1 MTSFYASTQ
10 SSSDKLLA
18 ELIKRIR
25 NTNNLTQADFGRLFQ
40 PPVIQSTV
48 ARWEKGEQIPD
59 GKYFPKIAS
68 LLDITFEE
76 LLELLENPLI
86 DVDSIRI
93 ENKTLIP
100 NKRHLGILK
109 KGRRSWNK
117 WRERNPGVIPQLSG
131 IDLFPEELR
140 DLEGYNLDYANLAGV
155 KGTVVSFRHAS
166 LFKANLEKAKF
177 KETTFD
183 EADLTEANLRGI
195 TLSDTSFKR
204 TNLRNANLQEAEISF
219 SNFIEAN
226 LKGAELH
233 QAYLSLSNFQRA
245 ILKKVKL
252 INATLHDVDFRES
265 NFNEAYL
272 ENITITNCD
281 IYGVTFLD
289 TVTSE
294 VTLKKVYI
302 APERKKGLPIK
313 NLDLAQITYLNR
325 YASPKI
331 EQFLEIRN
339 LEKELVTV
347 ANDLVDKYGNYFYQ
361 NGKRFYF
368 NIDDDTIIQTRVRYE
383 IYKLDDIFSVTR
395 LPDPKY
401 KKKEKNKLSNNQEHA
416 TILHIEKGIIES
428 YFDDTDLENLKTI
441 FTLEGKNQNKNVAFI
456 APLVEKVLEIQKTSK
471 ISGKNYI
478 LEKSNKDLIIANS
491 HQVELMKVN
500 YSQNQWII
508 INSSLSDNDFY
519 YFQKIKIM
527 IQKIENSQLKEKAK
541 LTLDLQKMI

>member
-18 ELIKRIR
+18 ELIRRIR
-25 NTNNLTQADFGRLFQ
+25 NTNNLTQADFGRLFK

-68 LLDITFEE
+68 FLDITFEE

-86 DVDSIRI
+86 DIDSIRI

-117 WRERNPGVIPQLSG
+117 WRERNPDVIPQLSG
-131 IDLFPEELR
+131 IDLLLEELTQ
-140 DLEGYNLDYANLAGV
+140 LEGYNLDYANLAGV
-155 KGTVVSFRHAS
+155 EGTVVSFRHAS
-166 LFKANLEKAKF
+166 LFKANLEKATF
-177 KETTFD
+177 DEGIFD

-195 TLSDTSFKR
+195 TIKNSSFER
-204 TNLRNANLQEAEISF
+204 ANLKNANLQEAQISI
-219 SNFIEAN
+219 SDFIEAN
-226 LKGAELH
+226 LKGADL
-233 QAYLSLSNFQRA
+233 QKAYLLSSNFQRA
-245 ILKKVKL
+245 ILKQAKL
-252 INATLHDVDFRES
+252 VNATLHDIDFRES
-265 NFNEAYL
+265 NFNEASL
-272 ENITITNCD
+272 EKITITDCD
-281 IYGVTFLD
+281 VYGVTFLR
-289 TVTSE
+289 TNITE
-294 VTLKKVYI
+294 VKLENVYI
-302 APERKKGLPIK
+302 SPERKKGLPIK
-313 NLDLAQITYLNR
+313 DLNTAQITYLNR
-325 YASPKI
+325 YNSCSI
-331 EQFLEIRN
+331 EQFLKIRN

-347 ANDLVDKYGNYFYQ
+347 ANDLVDKYGNYYYQ
-361 NGKRFYF
+361 NGKRFYL
-368 NIDDDTIIQTRVRYE
+368 NIDDDTVIQTRVRYE
-383 IYKLDDIFSVTR
+383 IYKLDDILSVTR
-395 LPDPKY
+395 LPDLKY
-401 KKKEKNKLSNNQEHA
+401 KEKEKNKLSNNQEHA
-416 TILHIEKGIIES
+416 TILHIEKGIVES
-428 YFDDTDLENLKTI
+428 YFGDTDLENLKTI

-456 APLVEKVLEIQKTSK
+456 APLVEKVLEIQKNSK

-527 IQKIENSQLKEKAK
+527 IENMEKSQLNEKAK

>member
-1 MTSFYASTQ
+1 MTSFYPSTQ
-10 SSSDKLLA
+10 SSSNKLLA

-59 GKYFPKIAS
+59 GKYFPKIAF

-100 NKRHLGILK
+100 NKRHLAILK

-117 WRERNPGVIPQLSG
+117 WRERNPDVIPQLSG
-131 IDLFPEELR
+131 IDFFPEELR

-155 KGTVVSFRHAS
+155 EGTVVSFRHAS

-177 KETTFD
+177 KESTFD
-183 EADLTEANLRGI
+183 EANLVEANLRGI
-195 TLSDTSFKR
+195 NLCDTSFER
-204 TNLRNANLQEAEISF
+204 TNLRNATLQEAEISF
-219 SNFIEAN
+219 SDFIEAN
-226 LKGAELH
+226 LQGADI
-233 QAYLSLSNFQRA
+233 QKAYLSLSNFQRA

-272 ENITITNCD
+272 EKTTITDCD
-281 IYGVTFLD
+281 VYGVSFLN
-289 TVTSE
+289 TAISE
-294 VTLKKVYI
+294 VTLKNVYI

-325 YASPKI
+325 YASPRI

-339 LEKELVTV
+339 LEKELINVV
-347 ANDLVDKYGNYFYQ
+347 NDLVNKYGNYFYQ
-361 NGKRFYF
+361 NGKRFYL
-368 NIDDDTIIQTRVRYE
+368 NIDDDTIIQTISRYE
-383 IYKLDDIFSVTR
+383 IYKLDDILSVRR
-395 LPDPKY
+395 LPNLNH
-401 KKKEKNKLSNNQEHA
+401 KENESNQLSNNQEYA

-428 YFDDTDLENLKTI
+428 YFYDTDIENLKTI
-441 FTLEGKNQNKNVAFI
+441 FTLEAKNQNKNVAFI
-456 APLVEKVLEIQKTSK
+456 APLVKKILEIQKKSK

-478 LEKSNKDLIIANS
+478 LEKFNKDLIIANS
-491 HQVELMKVN
+491 NQVELMRVN

-508 INSSLSDNDFY
+508 INSCLSDNDFY

-527 IQKIENSQLKEKAK
+527 IEKIENSQLNEKAK
-541 LTLDLQKMI
+541 LNLDLLKMI